1 MKYATDWY
9 NKICDWYS
17 ENKLTINVKK
27 TKLMLAGSKT
37 MLSLIFD
44 DVDLQMNGTEVERVQ
59 SCKCLGVTMDEK
71 WI

>member
-59 SCKCLGVTMDEK
+59 SCKCLRVTMDEK